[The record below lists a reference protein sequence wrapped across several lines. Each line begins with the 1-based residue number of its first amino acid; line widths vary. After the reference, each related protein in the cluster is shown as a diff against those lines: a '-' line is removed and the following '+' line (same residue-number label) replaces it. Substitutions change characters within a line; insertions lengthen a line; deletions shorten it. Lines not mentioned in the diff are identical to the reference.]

1 MNINDLYEFKYSPK
15 SFDEMILDED
25 VKPKLRAALE
35 ELPNIILFGP
45 SGTGKGTFVDVL
57 KHTKDIDILKLNC
70 SDETGIDAI
79 RDKVKS
85 FATSAGFG
93 GIKIV
98 YLNEADYLSTNAQ
111 AMLRD
116 LMETVQNV
124 TRFIYCCNYVHKII
138 PELMSRCR
146 VIELSNPPAIEVV
159 KKCWS
164 ILDAEGVKYDKKVV
178 IEMVKSIWRQKPD
191 IRKTLVVLKENV
203 INGELINNIKM
214 TAYDE
219 VYGRIVE
226 SMKSG
231 DPEAVRTI
239 LKSHQIDYSGL
250 YSHIY
255 NALMVEHSLFK
266 KDGEAI
272 LLLGEHDYRDNIVG
286 NREIN
291 FMTMYFNMITKGV
304 V

>member
-1 MNINDLYEFKYSPK
+1 MNIQELYEFKYSPK
-15 SFDEMILDED
+15 TFDEMILTDD
-25 VKPKLRAALE
+25 VRVKLERALI
-35 ELPNIILFGP
+35 ELPNLILFGP
-45 SGTGKGTFVDVL
+45 SGTGKGTFVDIL
-57 KHTKDIDILKLNC
+57 KNTKNLDVLKLNC

-98 YLNEADYLSTNAQ
+98 YLNEADYLSINAQ

-116 LMETVQNV
+116 LMESVQKV
-124 TRFIYCCNYVHKII
+124 TRFVLCCNYVNKII
-138 PELMSRCR
+138 DELLSRCR
-146 VIELSNPPAIEVV
+146 VIELSNPPAVDVV
-159 KKCWS
+159 KRCWS
-164 ILDAEGVKYDKKVV
+164 ILDAEGVQYDKRVV
-178 IEMVKSIWRQKPD
+178 VDLVKSIWKRKPD

-203 INGELINNIKM
+203 IDGVLQSNIQI
-214 TAYDE
+214 TAFDE
-219 VYGRIVE
+219 VYGEIIK

-231 DPEAVRTI
+231 DPAAVRTI
-239 LKSHQIDYSGL
+239 LKSHQIDYTGL
-250 YSHIY
+250 YLYIY
-255 NALMVEHSLFK
+255 DTLMNDDEVFK

-272 LLLGEHDYRDNIVG
+272 LLLGEHDYRDNMVG

-291 FMTMYFNMITKGV
+291 FMTMYFQMMTKGV

>member
-1 MNINDLYEFKYSPK
+1 MNINELYEFKYAPNT
-15 SFDEMILDED
+15 FDEMILSDD
-25 VKPKLRAALE
+25 VKSKLKVALE
-35 ELPNIILFGP
+35 ELPNIILYGP

-57 KHTKDIDILKLNC
+57 KKTKNPDILKLNC
-70 SDETGIDAI
+70 SDETGIDSI

-98 YLNEADYLSTNAQ
+98 YLNEADYLSVNAQ

-116 LMETVQNV
+116 LMESVQSV
-124 TRFIYCCNYVHKII
+124 TRFIFCCNYVHKII

-146 VIELSNPPAIEVV
+146 VIELSNPPAIDVV
-159 KKCWS
+159 KRCWS
-164 ILDAEGVKYDKKVV
+164 ILEKEGVKYDKKVV
-178 IEMVKSIWRQKPD
+178 IELVKSIWKQKPD
-191 IRKTLVVLKENV
+191 VRKTLVVLKENV
-203 INGELINNIKM
+203 INGELINNIKI

-219 VYGRIVE
+219 VYGEILE
-226 SMKSG
+226 SMKKG
-231 DPEAVRTI
+231 DPGEVRTI
-239 LKSHQIDYSGL
+239 LKSHQIDYAGL

-255 NALMVEHSLFK
+255 TSLMTDDVVFK

-272 LLLGEHDYRDNIVG
+272 LLLGEHDYRNNIVG
-286 NREIN
+286 NKEIN
-291 FMTMYFNMITKGV
+291 FMTMYFNMVMKGV